1 MLFKTHQ
8 KSSFISKI
16 FNFLWPKKGWKRI
29 IKYTSLRLKR
39 LPGSPH
45 SIALGFTFGVTA
57 ALTPLFGLH
66 FLIGIFL
73 AWLFRVSMVASLIG
87 NLLGNP
93 WTFPFICIFNFKVGM
108 IFYNSSAHIDVNM
121 KLLSNELYLLWNT
134 VYKLF
139 IEFNYIQ
146 SLSYLNQLKLIP
158 PMLLGSLFS
167 IIIIGVPCYFLSRF
181 IITNYRNKIKLF
193 KNNNKV

>member
-1 MLFKTHQ
+1 MLFKTRQ
-8 KSSFISKI
+8 KSTFISKI
-16 FNFLWPKKGWKRI
+16 FNLLWPKKGWKRI
-29 IKYTSLRLKR
+29 IKYISLRLKR

-73 AWLFRVSMVASLIG
+73 AWLFRVSIVASLIG

-93 WTFPFICIFNFKVGM
+93 WTFPFICILNFKVGN
-108 IFYNSSAHIDVNM
+108 IFYTTSDQIDINM

-134 VYKLF
+134 IYKLF
-139 IEFNYIQ
+139 IELNYSQ
-146 SLSYLNQLKLIP
+146 SLNYLSQLKLIP
-158 PMLLGSLFS
+158 PMLLGSFFT
-167 IIIIGVPCYFLSRF
+167 IILVGIPCYFISRF

-193 KNNNKV
+193 KKDNKV

>member
-1 MLFKTHQ
+1 MLFKTRK
-8 KSSFISKI
+8 KSTFISKV

-29 IKYTSLRLKR
+29 IKYNSLRLKR

-73 AWLFRVSMVASLIG
+73 AWLFRVSIVASLIG

-93 WTFPFICIFNFKVGM
+93 WTFPFICILNFKIGNL
-108 IFYNSSAHIDVNM
+108 FYTTNDQIDINM

-134 VYKLF
+134 IYKLF
-139 IEFNYIQ
+139 IELNYSQ
-146 SLSYLNQLKLIP
+146 SLNYLSQLKLIP
-158 PMLLGSLFS
+158 PILLGSLFT
-167 IIIIGVPCYFLSRF
+167 IIVVGIPCYFISRF

-193 KNNNKV
+193 KKDNRV

>member
-1 MLFKTHQ
+1 MLFKTRQ
-8 KSSFISKI
+8 KPTFISK
-16 FNFLWPKKGWKRI
+16 FFKLLLPKKGWKRI
-29 IKYTSLRLKR
+29 IKYMSLRLKR

-73 AWLFRVSMVASLIG
+73 AWLFRVSIVASLIG

-93 WTFPFICIFNFKVGM
+93 WTFPFICVLNFKVG
-108 IFYNSSAHIDVNM
+108 ILFYTTSDQIDINM

-134 VYKLF
+134 IYKLF
-139 IEFNYIQ
+139 IELNYSQ
-146 SLSYLNQLKLIP
+146 SLNYLSQLKLIP
-158 PMLLGSLFS
+158 PMLLGSLFT
-167 IIIIGVPCYFLSRF
+167 IIVVGIPCYFISRF

-193 KNNNKV
+193 KKDNRV